1 MPFEQNLTALVYN
14 AKKEIFSYL
23 CDSHRII
30 IKSSMNELS
39 DNIIL

>member
-1 MPFEQNLTALVYN
+1 MPNEQNLSALVYN

-23 CDSHRII
+23 CDSLQII
-30 IKSSMNELS
+30 IKSMVNELS